1 MSDLFNSPDAI
12 VVLND
17 GETYTGMSGCYVYL
31 LDDSISDSDYDIS
44 TFAQEVVDKPGVQF
58 LSIERLVEFY
68 LAFQNMH
75 THAYNVLVDIGP
87 ETDPTDIG
95 GMPEIND
102 YDDEDDDPYNWR
114 K

>member
-1 MSDLFNSPDAI
+1 MSELFNSPDAI

-17 GETYTGMSGCYVYL
+17 GETYTNMSGCYVYL

-44 TFAQEVVDKPGVQF
+44 TFAQEVVDKPGVQI

-75 THAYNVLVDIGP
+75 AHAYNVLADIGP
-87 ETDPTDIG
+87 ETDPTDVG
-95 GMPEIND
+95 GMPEIDESYNL
-102 YDDEDDDPYNWR
+102 DDTNTGEW
-114 K
+114 

>member
-17 GETYTGMSGCYVYL
+17 GETYTNMNGCYVYL
-31 LDDSISDSDYDIS
+31 LDDSIDDSDYDIS
-44 TFAQEVVDKPGVQF
+44 TFAEEVVDKPGVQI

-68 LAFQNMH
+68 LAFQSMH

-87 ETDPTDIG
+87 KTDPTDVG
-95 GMPEIND
+95 GMPEIDESYNL
-102 YDDEDDDPYNWR
+102 DDTNTGEW
-114 K
+114 